1 MMNFTPEQIEKIKIA
16 QRHEMLGSAKYLK
29 ELSLKNMSELEI
41 LYFTEHFKNNNPELA
56 KAEFTNLPDD
66 GLINLFSLEIGDG
79 EDFIYY
85 RYDGRE
91 YVRATEIWERIK
103 ELDI

>member
-1 MMNFTPEQIEKIKIA
+1 MMNFTPEQIEKIKIE

-56 KAEFTNLPDD
+56 KAEFTNLPDE
-66 GLINLFSLEIGDG
+66 GLINVFCVEVGDE

-85 RYDGRE
+85 RYDGTE
-91 YVRATEIWERIK
+91 YARATEIWARIK
-103 ELDI
+103 ELNI